1 MLAIAAARDGEFLV
15 RIVRGKERR
24 QRLRHRP
31 AGIDIDRL
39 DTRLN
44 DTAKGGNKIRMG
56 VEINEF
62 GRPVAYWLRT
72 HHPGDMDHTSG
83 QAVANHVRVP
93 AEDILHRF
101 VVDRPSSSAAC
112 PGCTPP

>member
-1 MLAIAAARDGEFLV
+1 MPATPSASPC
-15 RIVRGKERR
+15 RR
-24 QRLRHRP
+24 STST
-31 AGIDIDRL
+31 AL
-39 DTRLN
+39 DTKLN

-62 GRPVAYWLRT
+62 GRPVAYWLRSIT
-72 HHPGDMDHTSG
+72 PATWTTSG

-101 VVDRPSSSAAC
+101 VVDRPEQLRAAC